1 MSKSARLFQCF
12 DRIRTEGRGALFP
25 YVMAGDPDLGFT
37 RKLLPALVE
46 AGADGFEVGIPFS
59 DPLADGPTIQ
69 QAGMRSLA
77 SGTTLRKVLDLVG
90 ELRAEI
96 PETPIVLMTYYNCII
111 AFGLAHFAREAAS
124 CGTDAVIVP
133 DLPPEESGELG
144 GVLEDFPVE
153 TIFML
158 APTSTDERIA
168 LVNNAGGGFL
178 YYVGQMGVTGA
189 RASLDPSFVEVLE
202 RINRIKNRPVLMGFG
217 IKTPEHAAAAANLT
231 EGVIVGSA
239 LIDVMD
245 AEVEQKNKIDA
256 ACRYMGV
263 LREALSQP
271 KATS

>member
-1 MSKSARLFQCF
+1 
-12 DRIRTEGRGALFP
+12 
-25 YVMAGDPDLGFT
+25 
-37 RKLLPALVE
+37 
-46 AGADGFEVGIPFS
+46 
-59 DPLADGPTIQ
+59 
-69 QAGMRSLA
+69 
-77 SGTTLRKVLDLVG
+77 
-90 ELRAEI
+90 
-96 PETPIVLMTYYNCII
+96 
-111 AFGLAHFAREAAS
+111 
-124 CGTDAVIVP
+124 
-133 DLPPEESGELG
+133 
-144 GVLEDFPVE
+144 
-153 TIFML
+153 
-158 APTSTDERIA
+158 
-168 LVNNAGGGFL
+168 
-178 YYVGQMGVTGA
+178 MGVTGA